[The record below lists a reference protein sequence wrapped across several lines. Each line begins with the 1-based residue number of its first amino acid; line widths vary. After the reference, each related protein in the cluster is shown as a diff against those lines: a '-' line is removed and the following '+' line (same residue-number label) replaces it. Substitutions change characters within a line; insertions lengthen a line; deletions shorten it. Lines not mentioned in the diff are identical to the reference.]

1 MYICGKRET
10 ERDFVAG
17 SIDATTAPLEA
28 LLVASGALQESMMED
43 LHNQIWHLRREVA
56 DLKTQ
61 NWKLQQEKAWW
72 QEWWNDVGW
81 QREQEIETM
90 RSGHFFSAL
99 QISSPLTMFSE
110 YASKPDHYGNNF
122 KFYESS
128 CPCCRRP
135 LNLTISESSETRQP
149 CHELV
154 SSGRFAFAACLWGAN
169 AGYAFGALVL
179 GARLREVSPTIK
191 RVLLHTDDVP
201 SNYLEAFAHDGLW
214 DLHSVNYIDGVEDL
228 YVSKGS
234 VFDGVFTKLSV
245 WKLCEY
251 DKVLLLDLDI
261 MPCKSLDELF
271 ELRCPAALI
280 RGQSDKSHGQKIDGK
295 HFFPGRKLSRLSLG
309 ARWWYQCWRHS
320 AAARHGDI
328 QADAG
333 GSDLQKSPL
342 PCCRLWS

>member
-1 MYICGKRET
+1 
-10 ERDFVAG
+10 
-17 SIDATTAPLEA
+17 
-28 LLVASGALQESMMED
+28 
-43 LHNQIWHLRREVA
+43 
-56 DLKTQ
+56 
-61 NWKLQQEKAWW
+61 
-72 QEWWNDVGW
+72 
-81 QREQEIETM
+81 M

-179 GARLREVSPTIK
+179 GTRLREVSPTIK

-245 WKLCEY
+245 WKLCVY
-251 DKVLLLDLDI
+251 DKVLLSDLDI

-271 ELRCPAALI
+271 
-280 RGQSDKSHGQKIDGK
+280 
-295 HFFPGRKLSRLSLG
+295 
-309 ARWWYQCWRHS
+309 
-320 AAARHGDI
+320 
-328 QADAG
+328 
-333 GSDLQKSPL
+333 
-342 PCCRLWS
+342 